1 MITWLTSSEYR
12 GNSPK
17 KCGRGCCQGVAS
29 EKRAFGG
36 VCHAAPASCRASC
49 GFGEEV
55 TSPTSSASSGS
66 AESVL
71 RAVMAAVGATGA
83 LSIWKNF
90 AVSYTCRSL
99 QWASGSREGVR
110 ATFTRQFWVK
120 QVV

>member
-90 AVSYTCRSL
+90 AVSL
-99 QWASGSREGVR
+99 
-110 ATFTRQFWVK
+110 
-120 QVV
+120 